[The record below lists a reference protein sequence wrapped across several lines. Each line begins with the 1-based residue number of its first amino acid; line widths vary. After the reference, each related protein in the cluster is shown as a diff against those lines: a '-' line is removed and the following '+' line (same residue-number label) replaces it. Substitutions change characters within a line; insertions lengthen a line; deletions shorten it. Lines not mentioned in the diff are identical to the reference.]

1 MSSPEIELD
10 RGDNEETGRNTYSLG
25 SSSMNHREAPGMI
38 LEWTDKDSTVKSKHS
53 VNLFSMSK
61 VHWNVS
67 DSNGLEMVQHMT
79 SEAASM
85 TAPSRV
91 LKYRKTQ
98 EELGPD
104 PTERSQQRNRITEGS
119 YQRQAIQRTTKKEDQ
134 FLWDASDFNELEM
147 IQHLFNPFLST
158 FMDDGKYKTQ
168 TNTDESTKMVNRDK
182 LFLPSQKRKED
193 AMAEGRGRRP
203 DFFMYC
209 EKPGEQCHVFAMEA
223 KKSGQGTV
231 LQNDLEKVGL
241 LMKDAIDTMCKQRI
255 NVSEVKVFGLVIVG
269 AEGVVYSMEL
279 PARGI
284 YFMKRYA
291 IIYAPRSQ
299 HDLHVLAGTINV
311 FMNLREEL
319 ARTIRVCKG
328 PTLKNPLNLIRPSF
342 GTPIKVTRT
351 GVKSDFDTSPS
362 LRPRPSSHPQ

>member
-158 FMDDGKYKTQ
+158 FMDDGTSSFCRHRRGKRTPWQKAGAADQ
-168 TNTDESTKMVNRDK
+168 TFSCTARNPVSNVMSSPWRLRNLGKEQYFKMT
-182 LFLPSQKRKED
+182 L
-193 AMAEGRGRRP
+193 RR
-203 DFFMYC
+203 
-209 EKPGEQCHVFAMEA
+209 
-223 KKSGQGTV
+223 
-231 LQNDLEKVGL
+231 
-241 LMKDAIDTMCKQRI
+241 
-255 NVSEVKVFGLVIVG
+255 
-269 AEGVVYSMEL
+269 
-279 PARGI
+279 
-284 YFMKRYA
+284 
-291 IIYAPRSQ
+291 
-299 HDLHVLAGTINV
+299 
-311 FMNLREEL
+311 
-319 ARTIRVCKG
+319 
-328 PTLKNPLNLIRPSF
+328 
-342 GTPIKVTRT
+342 
-351 GVKSDFDTSPS
+351 
-362 LRPRPSSHPQ
+362 